1 MVEMSAR
8 IILIFFE
15 RSERSP
21 ALSTKGRDEA
31 NEVEKKLEISM
42 IREAIGK
49 AVDGFDLTREEMIS
63 CMNEIMTG
71 AATQAQVGSFITA
84 LRIKGETVEEI
95 TGAAIVMRE
104 KAIKINI
111 NSDLIDTCGTGGSGV
126 DTFNISTTVA
136 FVVSGAGLKVAKHG
150 NRGVSSVCGSADVI
164 KALGINIDISPE
176 KVKECIEKIGIGFLY
191 APLFHNAMKFAIGP
205 RREIGIRTIFN
216 ILGPLTNPAN
226 AMGQVLGVYE
236 EGLTDKL
243 ANVLNNLGVKRAFV
257 VHGMDNLDEITITGE
272 TKISELNN
280 KKVKGYYIKPQD
292 FGMKKA
298 ELLDIKGGTVE
309 ENASIAKKV
318 IEGEK
323 GPRQDVVLLNASS
336 ALITG
341 GMAKDFKDGIK
352 IARLSIESGK
362 AKEKLEKLIEF
373 TNR

>member
-1 MVEMSAR
+1 
-8 IILIFFE
+8 
-15 RSERSP
+15 
-21 ALSTKGRDEA
+21 
-31 NEVEKKLEISM
+31 M
-42 IREAIGK
+42 IKEAIGK

-71 AATQAQVGSFITA
+71 VATQAQVGSFITA

-104 KAIKINI
+104 KATKIDISSN
-111 NSDLIDTCGTGGSGV
+111 LIDTCGTGGSGV

-164 KALGINIDISPE
+164 KALGVNIDISPE

-257 VHGMDNLDEITITGE
+257 VHGMDTLDEITITGE
-272 TKISELNN
+272 TKVSELNN

-309 ENASIAKKV
+309 ENAAIVKKV

-323 GPRQDVVLLNASS
+323 GPRQDVVLLNASA
-336 ALITG
+336 ALIAG
-341 GMAKDFKDGIK
+341 GMAKDFKDGIE
-352 IARLSIESGK
+352 IARSSIESGK
-362 AKEKLEKLIEF
+362 AKEKLEKLVEF